1 MPCCSLE
8 KYFDWFIGQ
17 IQPCNGDQN
26 KLSFKLLKE
35 DDGRRSIAIGHQS
48 DWGDLTNISGRKN
61 KRFPLADYVPIKVF
75 LDMSIDDSLRGQQ
88 TYTYKK
94 KFDTD
99 TLDLGG
105 TGPASATLL
114 VHFLGQ
120 GQEKNSQGQLL
131 VL

>member
-1 MPCCSLE
+1 MGE
-8 KYFDWFIGQ
+8 NQY
-17 IQPCNGDQN
+17 
-26 KLSFKLLKE
+26 
-35 DDGRRSIAIGHQS
+35 QS

-75 LDMSIDDSLRGQQ
+75 LGLEYRRFSQRSVDIYQKSSKR
-88 TYTYKK
+88 

-114 VHFLGQ
+114 AHFLGQ

-131 VL
+131 GP